1 MAPAGIGDS
10 LEGFHAVAAA
20 VRAGRVT
27 ELLVEKQVADRLEY
41 RALVGEAQQRGAE
54 VHMVTDV
61 RDRARTAAPQGVLA
75 KARPV
80 PSADLD
86 AAIGR
91 ADPPALLVFDH
102 VEDPRNVGAAVRSA
116 VAAGVL
122 GIVVSSRRAAPLGAT
137 AFKAAAGAFER
148 VSIVTVSSIPDVLQE
163 LRRRDIW
170 TIGLDASASESL
182 FGFGLLAEPV
192 AIVIGAEGRGLSRLA
207 RERVD
212 ALVGIPIAPGVESLN
227 ASVAAALA
235 VFEVARVRDGDSER

>member
-27 ELLVEKQVADRLEY
+27 ELLVERQVADRPEY
-41 RALVGEAQQRGAE
+41 RAVVAEAREAGAE
-54 VHMVTDV
+54 VRVVADV
-61 RDRARTAAPQGVLA
+61 RDRARTGAPQGVLA
-75 KARPV
+75 LARPIPTV
-80 PSADLD
+80 DLD
-86 AAIGR
+86 TAIGR
-91 ADPPALLVFDH
+91 SDPPALLVLDH

-122 GIVVSSRRAAPLGAT
+122 AIVVPSRRAAPLGAT
-137 AFKAAAGAFER
+137 AFKAAAGAFEQ
-148 VSIVTVSSIPDVLQE
+148 VAIVTVSSIPDALRE

-170 TIGLDASASESL
+170 TVGLDASAAGSL
-182 FGFGLLAEPV
+182 FGLALLAEPV
-192 AIVIGAEGRGLSRLA
+192 GVVVGAEGRGLSRLV

-212 ALVGIPIAPGVESLN
+212 ELVRIPIAPGVESLN

-235 VFEVARVRDGDSER
+235 VFEVARIRRGALEL